1 MERTVVSPA
10 LLQTSYLRNQ
20 KATQTNLD
28 NVFPFSS
35 KLGATTNI
43 YLSTAFLYRVC
54 RINSHLTPRDN
65 QVSTDVRT
73 PLNLSAPDLHCSS

>member
-35 KLGATTNI
+35 KLGATTII
-43 YLSTAFLYRVC
+43 YLSTALLYGVC
-54 RINSHLTPRDN
+54 KINSHLNSKR
-65 QVSTDVRT
+65 
-73 PLNLSAPDLHCSS
+73 